1 MAYVLLYKGVVHYMN
16 HRKNKAETFAF
27 LFSILAL
34 TIISYPRMTLLYAYR
49 AYTRVGLIVK
59 VVGAQWYW
67 TYDISDLFE
76 DEVLFVYT
84 TTG

>member
-1 MAYVLLYKGVVHYMN
+1 MN

-34 TIISYPRMTLLYAYR
+34 TIISYPRIALLYAYR

-67 TYDISDLFE
+67 TYEVSDSLRMRPY
-76 DEVLFVYT
+76 VHI
-84 TTG
+84 TTGRDKGGREAVPRGR